1 MKILMLVS
9 SMHAGGAERVA
20 ATLVNAWAERGDTV
34 TLTPTYSSKGTCFYP
49 VSDKVTLAWLA
60 DIAGTRASGAMAAFK
75 RLMALRKHIRDT
87 KPDVVVSFL
96 TNVNVAAIL
105 ATRGLG
111 VPLIVCE
118 RTNPVAETTTGTVW
132 RKLRR
137 LLYPRADMV
146 TVQAED
152 TAGPFSRQVPG
163 IKRLAVIPNPLP
175 APLLDAPRVA
185 QREDDGPREL
195 LAMGR
200 LVPDKQ
206 FDLLINVFAQLAP
219 SHPDWNL
226 RIWGEGPERA
236 ALEAQIETLGLQSRV
251 SLPGRTEAPW
261 EELARGQAFVLSSL
275 VEGFP
280 NVLLEAMSLGLPCV
294 AFDCPSGP
302 REMTRDGQDALLVP
316 AGDANALQ
324 DALRR
329 VMSDPLLRRQLG
341 VRAATAVRQ
350 RYALATVLSEWDELF
365 DAVREGR

>member
-1 MKILMLVS
+1 M
-9 SMHAGGAERVA
+9 
-20 ATLVNAWAERGDTV
+20 
-34 TLTPTYSSKGTCFYP
+34 
-49 VSDKVTLAWLA
+49 
-60 DIAGTRASGAMAAFK
+60 
-75 RLMALRKHIRDT
+75 
-87 KPDVVVSFL
+87 
-96 TNVNVAAIL
+96 
-105 ATRGLG
+105 
-111 VPLIVCE
+111 
-118 RTNPVAETTTGTVW
+118 
-132 RKLRR
+132 
-137 LLYPRADMV
+137 
-146 TVQAED
+146 
-152 TAGPFSRQVPG
+152 
-163 IKRLAVIPNPLP
+163 
-175 APLLDAPRVA
+175 
-185 QREDDGPREL
+185 
-195 LAMGR
+195 
-200 LVPDKQ
+200 
-206 FDLLINVFAQLAP
+206 
-219 SHPDWNL
+219 
-226 RIWGEGPERA
+226 
-236 ALEAQIETLGLQSRV
+236 